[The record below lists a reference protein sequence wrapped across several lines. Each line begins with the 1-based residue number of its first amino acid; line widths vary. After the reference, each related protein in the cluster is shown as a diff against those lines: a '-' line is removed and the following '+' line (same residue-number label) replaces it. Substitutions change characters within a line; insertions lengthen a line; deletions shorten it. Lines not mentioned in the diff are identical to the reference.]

1 LVAGLLRKPPQA
13 LLLSVDPQCKRGLA
27 NIEMTACC
35 QADCG
40 DCNDNSTT
48 CLARETNGRGTT
60 CCPFIILEDT
70 IAARS
75 CDSFGPPCQVSEEVR
90 TYQPTLEEL
99 TAASNHAKDDCG
111 KAVVEEKGIADLN
124 THYVKFEGKTTG
136 SDVATSDCGNYGTV
150 DQAAAACS
158 NTKLCLGFT
167 VEGTSPSCLLSAT
180 NEIEELS
187 SDVKTTYLK
196 RTLGYTDH
204 VFQLKRVAQEPGCC
218 NATDDKEAGQAN
230 FEPACVLPDGTEAE
244 LSFCSYVPAI
254 SADALSN
261 YGLQTCSAG
270 ENSACPNF
278 NGTHFN

>member
-1 LVAGLLRKPPQA
+1 V
-13 LLLSVDPQCKRGLA
+13 LLSVDPQCKRGLA

-70 IAARS
+70 VAARS
-75 CDSFGPPCQVSEEVR
+75 CESFGPPCQVSEEVR

-111 KAVVEEKGIADLN
+111 KAVVEEKGIADLH

-158 NTKLCLGFT
+158 NRMSCLGFT
-167 VEGTSPSCLLSAT
+167 AEGTTPSCLLSAT

-196 RTLGYTDH
+196 RTKGYTDH
-204 VFQLKRVAQEPGCC
+204 VFMLKRVAADPGCC
-218 NATDDKEAGQAN
+218 NATDDKEAGQAV
-230 FEPACVLPDGTEAE
+230 FDPACVAEDGLDVE
-244 LSFCSYVPAI
+244 LSFCSYIPALN
-254 SADALSN
+254 ADALSTF
-261 YGLQTCSAG
+261 GLQTCSAG
-270 ENSACPNF
+270 ESAACPNF
-278 NGTHFN
+278 NGTHFS